1 MNRFFVSL
9 RFSILAWIILVVFAA
24 LASMIYF
31 TDSMR
36 RADVHDLAN
45 EAVEKTAVEVEAHSR
60 LPGGHSSSAELIETY
75 LSHEV
80 PEANEVL
87 VGVID
92 DRLVFQQLDS
102 LTRPDV
108 DARAFSPMVRSI
120 IANEPASGITDG
132 VHWGKITVPSAEG
145 LDYVVVLVS
154 TEQVYAD
161 LNRQTLIF
169 AGLGLISLSMAA
181 AIAWVISSRIIAP
194 VRQVAQV
201 AERISQSNLT
211 TRVPVH
217 GDDEVAQLARTF
229 NHMMDRIDEAYRA
242 QRQFIDDAGHELRTP
257 ITILR
262 GNLELLDTATPAE
275 RERSLELC
283 ISELD
288 RMTRMV
294 NDLLTLAIAESADSD
309 FLNIEQVDLS
319 QLTIDIDDKAHVL
332 TNGRSE
338 VVGIGEGQIL
348 CDPARITEA
357 VLEFVRN
364 AAKYSP
370 PDSPIHIASNL
381 DNGTARF
388 TVTDFGAGIEPAQ
401 QETLFQRFHRGSLD
415 NRENPAR
422 TSSKGA
428 GLGLSIVQAIAQAHG
443 GHAFV
448 NSPETNTQTPQGATF
463 GIEIPIESTM
473 TR

>member
-1 MNRFFVSL
+1 MSKLFVSL
-9 RFSILAWIILVVFAA
+9 RFSIMAWIIVVVFTA

-31 TDSMR
+31 TDSLR
-36 RADVHDLAN
+36 RIDVHDLAN
-45 EAVEKTAVEVEAHSR
+45 DGVEKTAVEVEAHSR
-60 LPGGHSSSAELIETY
+60 LQGGHASSAELIETY

-92 DRLVFQQLDS
+92 DRLVFQQLDQ
-102 LTRPDV
+102 LTRPQV
-108 DARAFSPMVRSI
+108 DARGFSSMVRSI
-120 IANEPASGITDG
+120 VIGQPTSGITDG
-132 VHWGKITVPSAEG
+132 VHWGKITIPSEEG
-145 LDYVVVLVS
+145 MDYIVVLVS

-169 AGLGLISLSMAA
+169 TGLGLISLAMAA
-181 AIAWVISSRIIAP
+181 AIAWVISSRIISP
-194 VRQVAQV
+194 VREVASA
-201 AERISQSNLT
+201 AERISKSNLT

-229 NHMMDRIDEAYRA
+229 NHMMDRIDEAYRS

-257 ITILR
+257 ITIVR
-262 GNLELLDTATPAE
+262 GNLELLETSNPSE
-275 RERSLELC
+275 RERSIELC
-283 ISELD
+283 LSELD

-294 NDLLTLAIAESADSD
+294 NDLLTLAVAESADSD
-309 FLNIEQVDLS
+309 FLNIAEADLS
-319 QLTIDIDDKAHVL
+319 QLTIDIDDKAHML

-338 VVGIGEGQIL
+338 VVGIGEGQVS
-348 CDPARITEA
+348 CDSARITEA

-370 PDSPIHIASNL
+370 QDSPIHIATIN
-381 DNGTARF
+381 DGQHARF
-388 TVTDFGAGIEPAQ
+388 TVTDFGAGVPEEQ
-401 QETLFQRFHRGSLD
+401 QEALFLRFHRGSLD
-415 NRENPAR
+415 NKEKHESDSVNV
-422 TSSKGA
+422 SKGA

-443 GHAFV
+443 GRAFV
-448 NSPETNTQTPQGATF
+448 KSTADEGATF
-463 GIEIPIESTM
+463 GIEIPIESTN

>member
-1 MNRFFVSL
+1 MSL
-9 RFSILAWIILVVFAA
+9 A
-24 LASMIYF
+24 L
-31 TDSMR
+31 
-36 RADVHDLAN
+36 
-45 EAVEKTAVEVEAHSR
+45 
-60 LPGGHSSSAELIETY
+60 
-75 LSHEV
+75 
-80 PEANEVL
+80 
-87 VGVID
+87 
-92 DRLVFQQLDS
+92 
-102 LTRPDV
+102 
-108 DARAFSPMVRSI
+108 
-120 IANEPASGITDG
+120 GITDG
-132 VHWGKITVPSAEG
+132 IHWGKITVPSAEG

-169 AGLGLISLSMAA
+169 AGLGLISLAMAA

-194 VRQVAQV
+194 VREVAHV

-229 NHMMDRIDEAYRA
+229 NHMLDRIDEAYRS

-257 ITILR
+257 ITIVR

-275 RERSLELC
+275 RERSIELC

-319 QLTIDIDDKAHVL
+319 QLTIDIDDKAHML
-332 TNGRSE
+332 TDGRSE
-338 VVGIGEGQIL
+338 VVGIGEGQVS
-348 CDPARITEA
+348 CDSARITEA

-370 PDSPIHIASNL
+370 AGSPIHIATTVEE
-381 DNGTARF
+381 GRARF
-388 TVTDFGAGIEPAQ
+388 TVTDFGAGVDPAQ
-401 QETLFQRFHRGSLD
+401 QEALFQRFHRGSLD
-415 NRENPAR
+415 NKDEQER

-428 GLGLSIVQAIAQAHG
+428 GLGLSIVQAIALAHG

-448 NSPETNTQTPQGATF
+448 ASPENSKQAPQGATF

-473 TR
+473 T

>member
-45 EAVEKTAVEVEAHSR
+45 EAVEKSAVEVEAHSR

-108 DARAFSPMVRSI
+108 DARAYSPMVRSI

-132 VHWGKITVPSAEG
+132 VHWGTITGPSAEG

-194 VRQVAQV
+194 VRPVALV

-217 GDDEVAQLARTF
+217 GADEVAQLARTF

-257 ITILR
+257 ITIVR
-262 GNLELLDTATPAE
+262 GNLELLDTAI
-275 RERSLELC
+275 RLSERSSSC
-283 ISELD
+283 VFELD
-288 RMTRMV
+288 RMTRMI
-294 NDLLTLAIAESADSD
+294 NDFVDIGDRRISRLDS
-309 FLNIEQVDLS
+309 FNIEQVDLS

-415 NRENPAR
+415 NKEKPAR
-422 TSSKGA
+422 TS
-428 GLGLSIVQAIAQAHG
+428 
-443 GHAFV
+443 
-448 NSPETNTQTPQGATF
+448 
-463 GIEIPIESTM
+463 
-473 TR
+473 R

>member
-1 MNRFFVSL
+1 M
-9 RFSILAWIILVVFAA
+9 VVFAA

-31 TDSMR
+31 TDSLR
-36 RADVHDLAN
+36 RADVHDIAN

-60 LPGGHSSSAELIETY
+60 LAGGHASSAQLIETY

-102 LTRPDV
+102 LARPDV

-120 IANEPASGITDG
+120 VIGDESSGITDG
-132 VHWGKITVPSAEG
+132 IHWGKITVPSESG

-169 AGLGLISLSMAA
+169 AGLGLISLSLAA

-194 VRQVAQV
+194 VRQVAHV

-257 ITILR
+257 ITIVR
-262 GNLELLDTATPAE
+262 GNLELLDTATPEE

-309 FLNIEQVDLS
+309 FLNIEEVDLS
-319 QLTIDIDDKAHVL
+319 QLTIDIDDKAHML

-338 VVGIGEGQIL
+338 VVGIGEGTIA

-370 PDSPIHIASNL
+370 QDSPIHITSSI
-381 DNGTARF
+381 DGTHARF
-388 TVTDFGAGIEPAQ
+388 SVTDFGPGVEKSQ
-401 QETLFQRFHRGSLD
+401 QEALFQRFHRGTLEKKEQPQGNKAVPGSG
-415 NRENPAR
+415 
-422 TSSKGA
+422 SKGA

-443 GHAFV
+443 GRV
-448 NSPETNTQTPQGATF
+448 IISSPEGAENKSQGATF
-463 GIEIPIESTM
+463 GIEIPIESTV